1 MSSTCFRGERHR
13 PVQGAHE
20 SSEDRG
26 RDGHVC
32 SGREWR
38 GSDAMVYGLDFVI
51 VDDISVQLGVLV
63 VGCWVLKVESRISQ
77 WFEKW
82 KREIDVLLFE

>member
-1 MSSTCFRGERHR
+1 
-13 PVQGAHE
+13 
-20 SSEDRG
+20 
-26 RDGHVC
+26 
-32 SGREWR
+32 
-38 GSDAMVYGLDFVI
+38 MVYGLDFVI